1 VNENANELDSLK
13 RRLRSLEDR
22 ISTLESILGER
33 TPTET
38 HYHDDTV
45 RVTGN
50 SLISS
55 EETDEESLLESRIGR
70 FGLSWMGIIV
80 LLFGII
86 FFTEYLM
93 SKGMG
98 FFSAITGYLCVGGTF
113 IIAGK
118 LKKSNLNL
126 SVKFSF
132 GGQLI
137 LFYITLRLHFFSS
150 VPIVSS
156 EYLVLFLMLA
166 VAGLQTYLAFKHN
179 SQSYGTIAIIFV
191 TITAIVSDTTHILLP
206 LTVVASAGSLYLWR
220 RKNWQALLITTI
232 ILAHLT
238 FFLWL
243 YGNPAMGH
251 PLQMLSD
258 PEYGYIYL
266 FLIGGCFCLM
276 PLFRDPE
283 GSEDG
288 FIAWGVIINGILFTL
303 MLLPVALKYFS
314 NDYVLL
320 FGIIT
325 LSCLVYSTILKS
337 TSDWNFASA
346 FFALYGFMA
355 MSISL
360 YGMVG
365 FPRVYLLLSVQSLVV
380 VAMALW
386 FRNKLMVIM
395 NSMLFMSIFLVYILF
410 SKTIDGANF
419 SFAIV
424 PLVSARIINWKRDR
438 VEIKTEMIRNLYLL
452 EGFVMTL
459 FALHHAVP
467 RQFITLSWTIAAL
480 LFFLL
485 SFILKN
491 VKYRYMAI
499 GTMISAALF
508 LFIVDLARIGV
519 IYRVLA
525 LLVLA
530 IVSIGISIYY
540 TNRTGKHSDS

>member
-1 VNENANELDSLK
+1 MNENANEHDGLDK
-13 RRLRSLEDR
+13 RLRSLEDR
-22 ISTLESILGER
+22 ISALELMLAER
-33 TPTET
+33 TSSSAYFQNEIVET
-38 HYHDDTV
+38 GSISEV
-45 RVTGN
+45 SSTG
-50 SLISS
+50 S
-55 EETDEESLLESRIGR
+55 EEESLLESRIGR

-93 SKGMG
+93 SNGQG
-98 FFSAITGYLCVGGTF
+98 LFSALTGYLCAGGTF
-113 IIAGK
+113 LLAGR

-126 SVKFSF
+126 SGKFSF

-137 LFYITLRLHFFSS
+137 LFYITLRLHFFSA
-150 VPIVSS
+150 VPIMSS
-156 EYLVLFLMLA
+156 EYLVLILMLL
-166 VAGLQTYLAFKHN
+166 VAALQTFLALKHN
-179 SQSYGTIAIIFV
+179 SQAYGTMAVIFV
-191 TITAIVSDTTHILLP
+191 LITAMVSDATHILLP
-206 LTVVASAGSLYLWR
+206 LVVIASAGAFYLWR
-220 RKNWQALLITTI
+220 RKNWQALLITAI
-232 ILAHLT
+232 ILSHLT
-238 FFLWL
+238 FFNWL
-243 YGNPAMGH
+243 FGNPAMGH

-258 PEYGYIYL
+258 PQYGYIYL

-276 PLFRDPE
+276 PLFRDHE
-283 GSEDG
+283 GTDDD
-288 FIAWGVIINGILFTL
+288 FITWGVIINGVLFTL
-303 MLLPVALKYFS
+303 MLLPIALKYFS
-314 NDYVLL
+314 NDYVAL
-320 FGIIT
+320 FGIVT
-325 LSCLVYSTILKS
+325 LCCLIYSTILKS

-386 FRNKLMVIM
+386 FRNKLMIIM
-395 NSMLFMSIFLVYILF
+395 NSMLFMSIFMVYILF
-410 SKTIDGANF
+410 SKTINGASF
-419 SFAIV
+419 SIAIV
-424 PLVSARIINWKRDR
+424 SLVSARLINWKRER
-438 VEIKTEMIRNLYLL
+438 FEIKTEMIRNLYLI

-459 FALHHAVP
+459 FALYHAVP

-499 GTMISAALF
+499 GTMISAAAF

-530 IVSIGISIYY
+530 VVSIGISIYY
-540 TNRTGKHSDS
+540 TNRTSKRAE